1 MLLTVTLRTLGTTLP
16 LALMQLTQNRSE
28 TEYSDQKFIRLRKKR
43 SFKDV
48 LLEQE
53 DCFADCR
60 RRDGYN
66 PSCPAIAENNVPE
79 TSQTTVSE
87 DLAAK
92 ADKFVTAEDGQFVLD
107 RRAAKDQLTPEEL
120 REVSEAIATTNK
132 QIRHGIETTETESV
146 TWQNTITVY
155 NSQEDQI
162 HAEERGISGGVTK
175 VDFSWNKATIYL
187 SKETLAT
194 AAGGVSVAG
203 IFIPEPIVSKVLSA
217 VGGIG
222 AVAIGNNIERGV
234 IFDVNY
240 AELGISVLVPPFGIP
255 TWAPIHNERMQ

>member
-1 MLLTVTLRTLGTTLP
+1 MSQARWLQPFLP
-16 LALMQLTQNRSE
+16 
-28 TEYSDQKFIRLRKKR
+28 
-43 SFKDV
+43 
-48 LLEQE
+48 
-53 DCFADCR
+53 
-60 RRDGYN
+60 
-66 PSCPAIAENNVPE
+66 PAIAENNVPE

-92 ADKFVTAEDGQFVLD
+92 ADKFVTAQDGQFVLD
-107 RRAAKDQLTPEEL
+107 RSAAKDQLTPEEL

-175 VDFSWNKATIYL
+175 VDFSWNKATIYI
-187 SKETLAT
+187 SKEVLLTAT
-194 AAGGVSVAG
+194 GGVSVTG
-203 IFIPEPIVSKVLSA
+203 VFVPEAVVSNVLTA
-217 VGGIG
+217 VGALGSI
-222 AVAIGNNIERGV
+222 AVSNHVERGV

-240 AELGISVLVPPFGIP
+240 AELGISVPVPPFGIP
-255 TWAPIHNERMQ
+255 TWAPIHNARMQ

>member
-1 MLLTVTLRTLGTTLP
+1 M
-16 LALMQLTQNRSE
+16 
-28 TEYSDQKFIRLRKKR
+28 
-43 SFKDV
+43 
-48 LLEQE
+48 
-53 DCFADCR
+53 
-60 RRDGYN
+60 
-66 PSCPAIAENNVPE
+66 
-79 TSQTTVSE
+79 
-87 DLAAK
+87 
-92 ADKFVTAEDGQFVLD
+92 
-107 RRAAKDQLTPEEL
+107 TPEEL

-132 QIRHGIETTETESV
+132 QVRHGIETTETESV

-203 IFIPEPIVSKVLSA
+203 IFISEPIVSKVLSA

>member
-43 SFKDV
+43 SFKDA

-92 ADKFVTAEDGQFVLD
+92 ADKFVTAEDGQFVLV

-194 AAGGVSVAG
+194 AAGGVTVAG
-203 IFIPEPIVSKVLSA
+203 IFVPEAVVSNVLTA
-217 VGGIG
+217 VGALGSI
-222 AVAIGNNIERGV
+222 AVSNHVERGV

-255 TWAPIHNERMQ
+255 TWAPIHNARMQ

>member
-1 MLLTVTLRTLGTTLP
+1 MLLTVTLCTLGTTLP

-43 SFKDV
+43 SFKDA

-92 ADKFVTAEDGQFVLD
+92 ADKFVTAEDGQFVLV

-194 AAGGVSVAG
+194 AAGGVTVAS
-203 IFIPEPIVSKVLSA
+203 IFVPEAVVSNVLTA
-217 VGGIG
+217 VGALGSI
-222 AVAIGNNIERGV
+222 AVSNHVERGV

-255 TWAPIHNERMQ
+255 TWAPIHNARMQ